1 VQEISAPVGVDDGR
15 LLADIIERRYPS
27 TTESDSVRESNNDIN
42 TTCVPIDKRLAL
54 YHLIALENKL
64 RVYHHLCSGQSDIG
78 QTEGLTATNT

>member
-15 LLADIIERRYPS
+15 LPPISSNDTIS

>member
-15 LLADIIERRYPS
+15 LLADIIERHDIHHRERLG
-27 TTESDSVRESNNDIN
+27 TRESNNDIN

>member
-1 VQEISAPVGVDDGR
+1 VHQSASTTAAYSPISSNDT
-15 LLADIIERRYPS
+15 IS

>member
-1 VQEISAPVGVDDGR
+1 MHQSASTTAAYSPISSNDT
-15 LLADIIERRYPS
+15 IS